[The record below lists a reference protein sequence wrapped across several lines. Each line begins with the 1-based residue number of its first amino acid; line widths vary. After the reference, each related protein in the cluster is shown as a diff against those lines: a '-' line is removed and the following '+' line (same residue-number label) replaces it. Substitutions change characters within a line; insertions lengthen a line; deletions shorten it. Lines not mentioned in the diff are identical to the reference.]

1 MNLEKLRSK
10 LGKENL
16 SAVFGEIT
24 KISATSIEIRGLKTG
39 VGDIIKLV
47 SNENENLNTLAMV
60 VEIKEQFSYLSPF
73 SFIEGFKIGDRA
85 FISDAGMQIGV
96 SDELLGRVVDPFMR
110 PKDGKG
116 AIEATKYMPIMR
128 APIDAM
134 KRGLKTGVG
143 DIIKLVSNENE
154 NLNTLA
160 MVVEI
165 KEQFSYLSPFS
176 FIEGFKI
183 GDRAFISDAGMQI
196 GVSDELLGRVVD
208 PFMRPKDGKGAIEAT
223 KYMPIMRAPIDAMKR
238 GLIEEVFPV
247 GVKTIDALLTC
258 GVGQKLGIFA
268 GSGVG
273 KSTLMGMIVKNS
285 KAPIKVVALIGE
297 RGREIPEFIQKNLG
311 GKLDD
316 TVIIV
321 ATSDDSALMRKYGAF
336 CAMSVAEYFKEQG
349 KDVLFIM
356 DSVTRFAMA
365 QREIGLALGEPP
377 TTKGYPPSVLSLL
390 PQLMERTGKEEGKGT
405 ITAFFTVLVDGDDM
419 SDPIA
424 DQSRSILDG
433 HIVLSRELTDFG
445 IYPPINIQNSASR
458 VMGDIIS
465 PEHKLW
471 ARKFKRLNSLLKE
484 NEVLLRIGAYQKGS
498 DKELDEAIAKKE
510 FMQKF
515 LGQNPEESFEFE
527 ETIRLLSQI
536 DANVAPNAMQ

>member
-16 SAVFGEIT
+16 SAIFGEIT

-39 VGDIIKLV
+39 VGDIVKLV

-116 AIEATKYMPIMR
+116 AIE
-128 APIDAM
+128 
-134 KRGLKTGVG
+134 
-143 DIIKLVSNENE
+143 VS
-154 NLNTLA
+154 
-160 MVVEI
+160 
-165 KEQFSYLSPFS
+165 
-176 FIEGFKI
+176 
-183 GDRAFISDAGMQI
+183 
-196 GVSDELLGRVVD
+196 
-208 PFMRPKDGKGAIEAT
+208 

-458 VMGDIIS
+458 VMSDIIS
-465 PEHKLW
+465 PEHKIW

-498 DKELDEAIAKKE
+498 DKELDEAISKKE

-515 LGQNPEESFEFE
+515 LGQNPEESFEFNQTLE
-527 ETIRLLSQI
+527 LLSQI
-536 DANVAPNAMQ
+536 DANVAPSAVQQNINMGSSNATLPNPNLK

>member
-24 KISATSIEIRGLKTG
+24 KISATSIEI
-39 VGDIIKLV
+39 
-47 SNENENLNTLAMV
+47 
-60 VEIKEQFSYLSPF
+60 
-73 SFIEGFKIGDRA
+73 
-85 FISDAGMQIGV
+85 
-96 SDELLGRVVDPFMR
+96 
-110 PKDGKG
+110 
-116 AIEATKYMPIMR
+116 
-128 APIDAM
+128 
-134 KRGLKTGVG
+134 RGLKTGVG

-536 DANVAPNAMQ
+536 DANVAPSAVQQNINMGSFNATLPNPNLK

>member
-116 AIEATKYMPIMR
+116 AIE
-128 APIDAM
+128 
-134 KRGLKTGVG
+134 V
-143 DIIKLVSNENE
+143 
-154 NLNTLA
+154 
-160 MVVEI
+160 
-165 KEQFSYLSPFS
+165 
-176 FIEGFKI
+176 
-183 GDRAFISDAGMQI
+183 
-196 GVSDELLGRVVD
+196 
-208 PFMRPKDGKGAIEAT
+208 T

-536 DANVAPNAMQ
+536 DANVAPSAVQQNINMGSSNATLPNPNLK

>member
-1 MNLEKLRSK
+1 MGLEKLRSK
-10 LGKENL
+10 IASQNL
-16 SAVFGEIT
+16 ASVFGQIT
-24 KISATSIEIRGLKTG
+24 KISSTSIEINGLKTSI
-39 VGDIIKLV
+39 GDIIKIV
-47 SNENENLNTLAMV
+47 SSEDESKEAMAMV
-60 VEIKEQFSYLSPF
+60 VEVDENLSYLSPF
-73 SFIEGFKIGDRA
+73 GFVEGFKIGDRA
-85 FISDAGMQIGV
+85 FINDAGMQIGV

-116 AIEATKYMPIMR
+116 PIEASK
-128 APIDAM
+128 
-134 KRGLKTGVG
+134 
-143 DIIKLVSNENE
+143 
-154 NLNTLA
+154 
-160 MVVEI
+160 
-165 KEQFSYLSPFS
+165 F
-176 FIEGFKI
+176 
-183 GDRAFISDAGMQI
+183 
-196 GVSDELLGRVVD
+196 
-208 PFMRPKDGKGAIEAT
+208 
-223 KYMPIMRAPIDAMKR
+223 MPIMRAPIDAMKR

-285 KAPIKVVALIGE
+285 KAPIKVIALIGE

-390 PQLMERTGKEEGKGT
+390 PQLMERAGKEEGKGT

-465 PEHKLW
+465 DEHKLA

-484 NEVLLRIGAYQKGS
+484 NEVLLRIGAYQKGT
-498 DKELDEAIAKKE
+498 DKELDQAIAKKD
-510 FMQKF
+510 FMQQF
-515 LGQNPEESFEFE
+515 LSQNPEESFEFE
-527 ETIRLLSQI
+527 DTINMLKMI
-536 DANVAPNAMQ
+536 DIQ

>member
-116 AIEATKYMPIMR
+116 T
-128 APIDAM
+128 
-134 KRGLKTGVG
+134 
-143 DIIKLVSNENE
+143 
-154 NLNTLA
+154 
-160 MVVEI
+160 
-165 KEQFSYLSPFS
+165 
-176 FIEGFKI
+176 
-183 GDRAFISDAGMQI
+183 
-196 GVSDELLGRVVD
+196 
-208 PFMRPKDGKGAIEAT
+208 IEAT

-465 PEHKLW
+465 PEHKLL

-536 DANVAPNAMQ
+536 DTNVAPSAVQQNINMGSSNATLPNPNLK

>member
-1 MNLEKLRSK
+1 MGLEKLRSK
-10 LGKENL
+10 IASQNL
-16 SAVFGEIT
+16 ASVFGQIT
-24 KISATSIEIRGLKTG
+24 KISSTSIEINGLKTSI
-39 VGDIIKLV
+39 GDIIKIV
-47 SNENENLNTLAMV
+47 SSEDESKEAMAMV
-60 VEIKEQFSYLSPF
+60 VEVDENLSYLSPF
-73 SFIEGFKIGDRA
+73 GFVEGFKIGDRA
-85 FISDAGMQIGV
+85 FINDAGMQIGV
-96 SDELLGRVVDPFMR
+96 SDKLLGRVVDPFMR

-116 AIEATKYMPIMR
+116 PIEASK
-128 APIDAM
+128 
-134 KRGLKTGVG
+134 
-143 DIIKLVSNENE
+143 
-154 NLNTLA
+154 
-160 MVVEI
+160 
-165 KEQFSYLSPFS
+165 F
-176 FIEGFKI
+176 
-183 GDRAFISDAGMQI
+183 
-196 GVSDELLGRVVD
+196 
-208 PFMRPKDGKGAIEAT
+208 
-223 KYMPIMRAPIDAMKR
+223 MPIMRAPIDAMKR

-285 KAPIKVVALIGE
+285 KAPIKIIALIGE

-390 PQLMERTGKEEGKGT
+390 PQLMERAGKEEGKGT

-465 PEHKLW
+465 NEHKLA

-484 NEVLLRIGAYQKGS
+484 NEVLLRIGAYQKGT
-498 DKELDEAIAKKE
+498 DKELDQAIAKKD
-510 FMQKF
+510 FMQQF
-515 LGQNPEESFEFE
+515 LSQNPEESFEFE
-527 ETIRLLSQI
+527 DTINMLKMI
-536 DANVAPNAMQ
+536 DMQ